1 MTKRGFA
8 NASVSTGSEHMVLER
23 EKMPPKKRLL
33 VVEEDEGEEIRLGP
47 KKTPAA
53 SVSTSNSNVTRIMPS
68 DDSAPPK
75 KSPLI

>member
-33 VVEEDEGEEIRLGP
+33 VVEEDEGEKEENEGSTKKRVCVRLLSRLRGHGQLTAWSGRQG
-47 KKTPAA
+47 K
-53 SVSTSNSNVTRIMPS
+53 
-68 DDSAPPK
+68 
-75 KSPLI
+75 